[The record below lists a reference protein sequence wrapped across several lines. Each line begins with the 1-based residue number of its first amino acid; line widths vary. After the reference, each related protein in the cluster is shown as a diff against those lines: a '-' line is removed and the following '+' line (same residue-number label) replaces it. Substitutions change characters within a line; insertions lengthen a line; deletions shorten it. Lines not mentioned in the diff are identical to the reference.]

1 MVDDVTS
8 PLCPDEALLA
18 RWAAGETPPKQF
30 ADHLSSCTACRQA
43 LHELGDEERL
53 AGQLRGALDLE
64 RQVAMRR
71 ALEIETAGDYE
82 VIEPLGR
89 GGHGVVFKAR
99 DLKLNRPVAI
109 KCLYS
114 GSGDERAAA
123 VLQEAR
129 HLARINHP
137 GIAAIYAVSPNPQVP
152 FIVMELVDGRPIT
165 EAMAGRPISEQIEAF
180 RGALQGAAELHRRG
194 LVHRDL
200 KPGNILLDRDGK
212 VKLVDLGIAHA
223 AEAFDSGRI
232 EGTPAYL
239 APEQSFGEPAHP
251 AADVFSLGVILFE
264 LLTGQRPFPGQ
275 TQSQVITSIRQADPP
290 LPRSLREEIP
300 GALQAIC
307 LTALEK
313 DPGRRY
319 PSAGRFLLDIERF
332 LRGEAVSAD
341 PKLLVTVLEHGIDRH
356 VADLQRWRSDRLIST
371 REFDYLAARYGLL
384 RQREEFWVLD
394 SRRISFSQVI
404 LHLGVWACVVS
415 GFLMLAFPWPNIGI
429 TRTLLPS
436 ALVPVLL
443 GWGMVLWQHRTKRV
457 AVVLLIGAVI
467 ACPIAVATDLSYFRA
482 LGGQSSKDILEGM
495 VTNRQLLAGTLSGL
509 ALGLALWQYTR
520 AAAFSLA
527 SGLMSIAVA
536 SALFGLVGL
545 RVQLEQGRAD
555 IVAGW
560 YLWPG
565 ILLLGVAMAWDL
577 RWRIPSFAAPL
588 YAMGM
593 VLAIL
598 SLTLI
603 AGLGPTPVWLG
614 WTAASTGPEQI
625 RLIKYSFMF
634 NGVLYLVAGLLASRS
649 TRSSS
654 LRRIGTVLLW
664 LAPSHILI
672 PILRLENDWAVA
684 GSSWTIPEF
693 LLLLGALGF
702 IFASVPRQ
710 MKSLFFSG
718 LFYLAISVQ
727 RLTAR
732 HFENIFAW
740 PLGLAAA
747 GSLLALLAW
756 RHPALFDQQARKAKS
771 ESAEA
776 IREDNGS

>member
-1 MVDDVTS
+1 MVDDPTT
-8 PLCPDEALLA
+8 PLCPDQASLA
-18 RWAAGETPPKQF
+18 RWAAGETPPKHV
-30 ADHLSSCTACRQA
+30 ADHLSSCPACRRTME
-43 LHELGDEERL
+43 ELGAEEEL
-53 AGQLRGALDLE
+53 AGQLRGALDLK
-64 RQVAMRR
+64 RQVEMRR
-71 ALEIETAGDYE
+71 ALETETAGDYE
-82 VIEPLGR
+82 LLEPLGK
-89 GGHGVVFKAR
+89 GGHGVVFRAR

-165 EAMAGRPISEQIEAF
+165 EAMAGRPISEQIETF
-180 RGALQGAAELHRRG
+180 RGALQGASELHRRG

-200 KPGNILLDRDGK
+200 KPGNILVDRDGK

-223 AEAFDSGRI
+223 SEEFVSGRI

-239 APEQSFGEPAHP
+239 APEQSLGEPAHP

-264 LLTGQRPFPGQ
+264 LLTGQRPFPGS
-275 TQSQVITSIRQADPP
+275 TQSQVIRSIRQADPP
-290 LPRSLREEIP
+290 LPRSLREDIP

-313 DPGRRY
+313 EAARRY

-356 VADLQRWRSDRLIST
+356 VADLQRWRNDRLIST
-371 REFDYLAARYGLL
+371 REFDYLVARYGLL

-415 GFLMLAFPWPNIGI
+415 GFLMLAFPWKKLGVA
-429 TRTLLPS
+429 RTLLPS

-443 GWGMVLWQHRTKRV
+443 GWGLVLWRHRTKRV

-467 ACPIAVATDLSYFRA
+467 ACPIAVATNLSHFHA
-482 LGGQSSKDILEGM
+482 LLGPPAKDILEGM
-495 VTNRQLLAGTLSGL
+495 VTNRQLLVGTLAGL
-509 ALGLALWQYTR
+509 ALGSVLWLYTR
-520 AAAFSLA
+520 AAAFSLV
-527 SGLMSIAVA
+527 SGVISVVVA
-536 SALFGLVGL
+536 SALFGMLGL
-545 RVQLEQGRAD
+545 RTQLEQGRAD

-565 ILLLGVAMAWDL
+565 VVLLGGAMAWDL

-588 YAMGM
+588 YAIGM
-593 VLAIL
+593 VLAVL
-598 SLTLI
+598 SVTLI
-603 AGLGPTPVWLG
+603 AALGPTPHWLG
-614 WTAASTGPEQI
+614 WTAASTGATEI
-625 RLIKYSFMF
+625 RQIKYSFMF
-634 NGVLYLVAGLLASRS
+634 NGVMYLVAGLLASRS

-654 LRRIGTVLLW
+654 LRRMGTVLLW

-672 PILRLENDWAVA
+672 PILRLEDDWAVA
-684 GSSWTIPEF
+684 GTSWTISEV

-732 HFENIFAW
+732 HFENILAW
-740 PLGLAAA
+740 PLGLAAV
-747 GSLLALLAW
+747 GCLLALLAW
-756 RHPALFDQQARKAKS
+756 RYPSLFDQQARKPSAS
-771 ESAEA
+771 E
-776 IREDNGS
+776 